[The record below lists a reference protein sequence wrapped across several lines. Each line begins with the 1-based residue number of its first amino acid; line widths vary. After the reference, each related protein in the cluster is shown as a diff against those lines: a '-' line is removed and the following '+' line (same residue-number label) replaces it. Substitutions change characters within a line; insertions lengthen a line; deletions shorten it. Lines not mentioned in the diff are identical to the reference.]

1 MYFTINFF
9 EKFSIKLK
17 DMLKFIRKINKE
29 KKNISWLKK
38 NIDKNM

>member
-29 KKNISWLKK
+29 KKNFLAKEK
-38 NIDKNM
+38 H